1 MLLLLKMIELYDMQM
16 QKVKLLKKLKL
27 EMLFKLKAV
36 YMLLLKKVLREL
48 IIIKRLNNEVYF

>member
-1 MLLLLKMIELYDMQM
+1 MIELYDMQM
-16 QKVKLLKKLKL
+16 QKAKLLKKLKL